1 VECHLKK
8 LRSFIKT
15 YDDRTN
21 VNQFIDT
28 WPGNFMLQE
37 VTPTTT
43 IEATLK
49 ESARR
54 VNENLYY
61 LHKISD
67 KDLMTLISDMRQL
80 QLLLYVYNNQ
90 TRLLQSHHHIND
102 NLRDFRNTILWTS
115 DIMERHIIAKYK
127 IQ

>member
-1 VECHLKK
+1 MSFETLK
-8 LRSFIKT
+8 SFIKT
-15 YDDRTN
+15 YEDGTN
-21 VNQFIDT
+21 VNQFIGT

-43 IEATLK
+43 IEATMK
-49 ESARR
+49 HKAQKIDES
-54 VNENLYY
+54 LYI
-61 LHKISD
+61 LHNISD

-115 DIMERHIIAKYK
+115 DIIERHIIAKYK